1 MENAFQ
7 DRAAGPGA
15 GLVSAKSIAP
25 AERLIFALDVPTV
38 EEAKHWV
45 ELLGESVVFYKLG
58 LQIWMAGG
66 YWELVEWLIRKNKQV
81 MVDLKFFD
89 VPETVKSAVKQLRGR
104 GVRFTTVHGN
114 DGILKAAVEGQSGAQ
129 ILAVTVLTS
138 LDQGDLEALGFQ
150 CKVEELVLSRAKRA
164 LEIGCAGVVSSGL
177 EVPRLRKE
185 LGSRFIVVTPGIRPV
200 QNREHPDDQKR
211 TADLEQ
217 AFRNGADHIVVGRP
231 IRTAPDPRARAEE
244 FQHRIATF
252 FGASR
257 PAP

>member
-81 MVDLKFFD
+81 MVNLKFFD

-129 ILAVTVLTS
+129 IWR
-138 LDQGDLEALGFQ
+138 
-150 CKVEELVLSRAKRA
+150 SR
-164 LEIGCAGVVSSGL
+164 S
-177 EVPRLRKE
+177 
-185 LGSRFIVVTPGIRPV
+185 
-200 QNREHPDDQKR
+200 
-211 TADLEQ
+211 
-217 AFRNGADHIVVGRP
+217 
-231 IRTAPDPRARAEE
+231 
-244 FQHRIATF
+244 
-252 FGASR
+252 
-257 PAP
+257 